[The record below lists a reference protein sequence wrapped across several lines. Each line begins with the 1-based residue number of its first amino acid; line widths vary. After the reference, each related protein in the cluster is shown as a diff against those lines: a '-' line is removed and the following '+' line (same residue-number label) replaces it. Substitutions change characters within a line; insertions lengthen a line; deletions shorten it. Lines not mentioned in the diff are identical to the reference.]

1 MNGAVGGYIA
11 AAGLG
16 MGTAQRHVAEVFGD
30 DFQAPAGWS
39 RMLDHM
45 PGRSVVTL
53 LNRSGAWWTR
63 ECFQALYVACWI
75 HHPVEKGS
83 YMIQL
88 GPAQVANV
96 RAAYTRLTGNGDL
109 QTRISSH
116 LSGRGASAHVGW
128 DFLKGYGEL
137 LVQIEGEAANA
148 PYLFLKCEG
157 HALEKGLSMSTV
169 KHGAS
174 WIKKSITGSGATASQ
189 ALKQWA
195 VAHPNVVEGRA
206 AENFSKDYEKLI
218 KQLGFRTTTT
228 TVEQV
233 VDALHRRAGFAHGL
247 PANVKGNSVALG
259 GAMLGFNGYI
269 ALFRRQEAVLKRNGV
284 DFDAKAEAELTD
296 LATRMIATATP
307 HAEQHYNEVR
317 VTPADLDLSLANFRQ
332 FVV

>member
-1 MNGAVGGYIA
+1 MNGGVGGVIM

-16 MGTAQRHVAEVFGD
+16 MGTAQRHVGEVFGD
-30 DFQAPAGWS
+30 DFRVPAGWS
-39 RMLDHM
+39 KMLDNM

-53 LNRSGAWWTR
+53 LSRKGAWWTR

-88 GPAQVANV
+88 DATQAANV
-96 RAAYTRLTGNGDL
+96 SDAYARLLQKGDL
-109 QTRISSH
+109 QARISSH
-116 LSGRGASAHVGW
+116 LSKQGASAHVGW

-137 LVQIEGEAANA
+137 LLQIEGTGNA
-148 PYLFLKCEG
+148 GRYLFLKCEG

-174 WIKKSITGSGATASQ
+174 WVKKSLTGAGSTASK
-189 ALKQWA
+189 ALKEWA
-195 VAHPNVVEGRA
+195 SNSTVVEGRA
-206 AENFSKDYEKLI
+206 AENFSKDYEKLL
-218 KQLGFRTTTT
+218 KQLGFTSVTT

-233 VDALHRRAGFAHGL
+233 VEALHRRAGFAHGL
-247 PANVKGNSVALG
+247 PANLKGNTVALG

-269 ALFRRQEAVLKRNGV
+269 ALFRRQEAVLKKNGV
-284 DFDAKAEAELTD
+284 DFTAKDEAELTD
-296 LATRMIATATP
+296 LAKRMIATSTT
-307 HAEQHYNEVR
+307 HSEQHYNEVR
-317 VTPADLDLSLANFRQ
+317 VTPADLDLSISNFRQ